1 MKKLILILITTLL
14 ISGCGIGNTSYQTS
28 YEVNQNARIDHFL
41 IKCTGFEL
49 VNEYNNEKP
58 KNSIFLK
65 VNYDITNLNDLSVL
79 IKPETFFK
87 LYQNN
92 KFIPA
97 LSANEVS
104 IEKDKKEEYTV
115 IFDTSIEES
124 YKVLFY
130 SNVVS
135 NNIAFELKT
144 T

>member
-1 MKKLILILITTLL
+1 MKKILLIFISTLL

-28 YEVNQNARIDHFL
+28 YEINQNARIDHFL

-49 VNEYNNEKP
+49 VNEYNNAKP
-58 KNSIFLK
+58 KNGIFLK
-65 VNYDITNLNDLSVL
+65 ANYDITNLNNLSVL

-92 KFIPA
+92 EFIPA
-97 LSANEVS
+97 LAGNEIN
-104 IEKDKKEEYTV
+104 IEKDKTEQYV
-115 IFDTSIEES
+115 VVFDTTIEET
-124 YKVLFY
+124 YKILFY